1 MGMNDTPK
9 GERVHIAIFG
19 KRNVGKSSLINAI
32 TGQDISVVSN
42 QKGTT
47 TDPVYKAM
55 ELLPIGPV
63 MFIDTPGLDDEGDL
77 GELRV
82 EKTKEILR
90 KTDVALIVADGIV
103 KDDFSMEQ
111 ELEQYLSAQDIP
123 YLWVWNKCDLGMS
136 SFDENKQKEQGVCVS
151 TITLEGIDTL
161 KEMIPKLLPKE
172 EEKVLVR
179 DLVECGDV
187 VILVVPIDKAAPKG
201 RLILPQQQVIRDLLE
216 KGAFPLVTRETE
228 LEEVFQK
235 LSVKPKMVITDS
247 QVFAYVNKV
256 TPKDIPLTS
265 FSILMARYKGD
276 LQELAESAS
285 CLHNLHNGD
294 TILMA
299 EGCTHHRQCG
309 DIGTVKL
316 PNWIKEYTGKELSFE
331 TSSGGGFPKD
341 LKKYAMVVHCGGCML
356 NSREMKYR
364 MKEAKQQGVPM
375 VNYGILIAYMKGI
388 IERSLGLFPE
398 IKI

>member
-1 MGMNDTPK
+1 MNDTPK

>member
-1 MGMNDTPK
+1 MNDTPK

-82 EKTKEILR
+82 EKAKEILR

-179 DLVECGDV
+179 DLVECGDG

-216 KGAFPLVTRETE
+216 KGAFPMVTRETE
-228 LEEVFQK
+228 LEKVFQK

>member
-82 EKTKEILR
+82 EKAKEILR

-299 EGCTHHRQCG
+299 EGCTHHRQCV

>member
-19 KRNVGKSSLINAI
+19 KRNAGKSSLINAI

-179 DLVECGDV
+179 DLVECGDG

-276 LQELAESAS
+276 LQGLAESAS